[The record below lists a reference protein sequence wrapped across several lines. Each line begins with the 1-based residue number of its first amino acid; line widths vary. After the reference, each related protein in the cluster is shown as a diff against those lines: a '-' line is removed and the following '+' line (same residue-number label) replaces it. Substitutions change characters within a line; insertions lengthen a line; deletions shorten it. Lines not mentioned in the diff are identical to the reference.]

1 MEELMIS
8 PSLIRENLEVLGSD
22 GEHVGIVDHLES
34 NGEVRLAK
42 DDTGGEH
49 HYIPLGWVVH
59 VEMKV
64 HLNQSGAEARARW
77 KTH

>member
-1 MEELMIS
+1 MIS
-8 PSLIRENLEVLGSD
+8 PTLIRENLEVLGSD

-42 DDTGGEH
+42 DDTGGEY

-59 VEMKV
+59 V
-64 HLNQSGAEARARW
+64 AREPISLDSLPDW
-77 KTH
+77 PD

>member
-1 MEELMIS
+1 MIV
-8 PSLIRENLEVLGSD
+8 PTLITENLEVLGSD
-22 GEHVGIVDHLES
+22 GVYVGVVDHLES

-42 DDTGGEH
+42 DDADGEY

>member
-1 MEELMIS
+1 MIS
-8 PSLIRENLEVLGSD
+8 PTLIRENLEVLGSD

-34 NGEVRLAK
+34 NGEVRLVK
-42 DDTGGEH
+42 DETGGE
-49 HYIPLGWVVH
+49 YQYMPLGWVVH